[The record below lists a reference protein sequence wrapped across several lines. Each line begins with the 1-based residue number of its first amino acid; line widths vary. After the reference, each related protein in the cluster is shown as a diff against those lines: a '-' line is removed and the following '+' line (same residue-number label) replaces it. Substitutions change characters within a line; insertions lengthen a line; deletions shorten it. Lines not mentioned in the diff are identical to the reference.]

1 MQKYYKFA
9 GILDKTNIVLKYLM
23 VICFIIIATI
33 TIFKLSTGIYIT
45 DMYKEDLYTTIAESV
60 MHYEFL
66 TVFGCLFWL
75 IGIRI
80 GKYKFGSLKNYLF
93 KIMLGLPMF
102 YLIYLNAK
110 FMGGLTYISMIFVF
124 YLIIVNIIFLIS
136 QRIKDLYDVA
146 TGNIGTEEHEKELK
160 EVDVVFTKKEVEN
173 NDIKKGRGDKKY
185 ARKR

>member
-1 MQKYYKFA
+1 MQKYYKIA
-9 GILDKTNIVLKYLM
+9 DSLDKTNIVLKNLM

-45 DMYKEDLYTTIAESV
+45 EMYKDDLYTTIMESV

-93 KIMLGLPMF
+93 KILLGLPMF

-110 FMGGLTYISMIFVF
+110 FMGGLTYISMLFVM
-124 YLIIVNIIFLIS
+124 YLVIVNVNFLVS
-136 QRIKDLYDVA
+136 QRVKDLYNVA
-146 TGNIGTEEHEKELK
+146 TGNIGTEEHEKELE
-160 EVDVVFTKKEVEN
+160 EVDVVFTNQDVEN
-173 NDIKKGRGDKKY
+173 KDNKKGRGDNRY